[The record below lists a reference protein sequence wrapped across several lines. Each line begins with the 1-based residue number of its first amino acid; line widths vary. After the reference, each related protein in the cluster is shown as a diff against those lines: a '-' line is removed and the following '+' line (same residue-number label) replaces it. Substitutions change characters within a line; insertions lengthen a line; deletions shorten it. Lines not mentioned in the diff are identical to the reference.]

1 MVSASGGTTSCC
13 VNEASSFSI
22 SDFWADVR
30 SRLPSSRLAFLIF
43 FRMSR
48 NWLAARFAA
57 EAGLLSSCASPAES
71 FPKEANRSRC
81 CSRRVVSRIRSD
93 IRPTRRLVRLRHFL
107 HKIWKQR
114 GRKSQSAAVR
124 HGSPAHRKLLH
135 PRKRQHSGNVAR
147 LQIKDDG
154 FARQVRP
161 ALEVAP
167 QESQTSHRLDRPGA
181 T

>member
-22 SDFWADVR
+22 SDFWAGVR
-30 SRLPSSRLAFLIF
+30 SRLPSSRLASLIF

-93 IRPTRRLVRLRHFL
+93 IRPTRRLVSSGIFCT
-107 HKIWKQR
+107 
-114 GRKSQSAAVR
+114 S
-124 HGSPAHRKLLH
+124 
-135 PRKRQHSGNVAR
+135 SGNSEAGNRRAR
-147 LQIKDDG
+147 LSVT
-154 FARQVRP
+154 ARPLTVNCFILENGSTPVTSPGSRSKTKVSPPSSPRP
-161 ALEVAP
+161 
-167 QESQTSHRLDRPGA
+167 
-181 T
+181 